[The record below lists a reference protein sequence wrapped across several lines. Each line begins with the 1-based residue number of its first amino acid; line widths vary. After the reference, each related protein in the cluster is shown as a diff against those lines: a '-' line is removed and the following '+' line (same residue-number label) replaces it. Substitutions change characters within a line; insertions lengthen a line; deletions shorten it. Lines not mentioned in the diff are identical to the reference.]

1 MTKDFVKLAQNVF
14 THLNDENYDTSLH
27 LLANYIRQHR
37 GESGINDSVIEACM
51 EEMA

>member
-1 MTKDFVKLAQNVF
+1 MTRDFVKLAQNVF
-14 THLNDENYDTSLH
+14 NNLSSENYDISLH

-37 GESGINDSVIEACM
+37 GEFGINDSVIEACM